1 MIHNKNSALIG
12 FGLFL
17 YTLVTLLVFVGL
29 IQVNTFFAIV
39 GGLNLILNGF
49 MIVKVYNHYKIK
61 E

>member
-1 MIHNKNSALIG
+1 MIQNKFSALIG

-29 IQVNTFFAIV
+29 VQVNTFFAIV